1 MVLVEIIPP
10 QYRPLIILIAN
21 LHEHNL
27 SKTFDMVEK
36 RSNMKLYDLNSKPH
50 GGKSLRYIIDQ
61 AIVSHFYPPPG
72 SEY

>member
-1 MVLVEIIPP
+1 MVLVEIISP

-27 SKTFDMVEK
+27 SKTFDMVGK

-50 GGKSLRYIIDQ
+50 GGKSLRDIIYLSIG
-61 AIVSHFYPPPG
+61 A
-72 SEY
+72 